1 VAIFH
6 LAVKVI
12 GRSRGQSAIAAA
24 AYRSGEKLVDQATG
38 QTKHYQARADR
49 IRFTGIFAPPDAPAW
64 AQDRGRLWNEAER
77 VERRRDATLAREI
90 VLALPHEM
98 TDTQRLWLVQDFVRE
113 AFVRRGLVADV
124 AIHAPDRNSD
134 LRNHHAHIL
143 ITERA
148 IGPDGFA
155 SIKDRSSYSK
165 ATLRDWRQKWAQLCN
180 RHLGRHGS
188 PARVDH
194 RSLAAQGVDRR
205 PTRHRGRVATQRM
218 RRAATLQQVAAGAAR
233 ETVRRGTAPK
243 AFRAAV
249 RGVCAPAA
257 MSAGPIQRMSAL
269 AAQNVVET
277 VFQERAAE
285 RQGHGFTEQAPETFG
300 NEAEIAQIVA
310 RFSGWIDLTRREN
323 RPRAEIED
331 IIRALRKRMKDEI
344 AFSAKRRRE
353 QHRCFGL
360 SR

>member
-1 VAIFH
+1 MATLVSAAIRQPSGSSAAFV
-6 LAVKVI
+6 LI
-12 GRSRGQSAIAAA
+12 SRRGDFSS
-24 AYRSGEKLVDQATG
+24 RREGEKLVDQATG
-38 QTKHYQARADR
+38 ETKHYQARADR

-64 AQDRGRLWNEAER
+64 VHDRNALWNAAER
-77 VERRRDATLAREI
+77 AERRRDATLAREI

-113 AFVRRGLVADV
+113 AFLRRCLVADV

-134 LRNHHAHIL
+134 SRNHHAHIL

-155 SIKDRSSYSK
+155 SMKDRSSYSK

-194 RSLAAQGVDRR
+194 RSLAAQGVDRC
-205 PTRHRGRVATQRM
+205 PTRHRGHVATQRM
-218 RRAATLQQVAAGAAR
+218 RRADTLRQVTAGAAR
-233 ETVRRGTAPK
+233 ETVRRSTTPK
-243 AFRAAV
+243 AFRGTV
-249 RGVCAPAA
+249 RAVCAPAA
-257 MSAGPIQRMSAL
+257 MSAAPIQRTPAVTAL
-269 AAQNVVET
+269 RVVED

-285 RQGHGFTEQAPETFG
+285 RQGHGFPEQAPESFG
-300 NEAEIAQIVA
+300 NEAEIAQIFA
-310 RFSGWIDLTRREN
+310 KFSGWIDLTRREN

-344 AFSAKRRRE
+344 SFIGKRARDSA
-353 QHRCFGL
+353 
-360 SR
+360 